1 MGQSSLG
8 LGCPDDGCVHYFL
21 ADRGVDH
28 YFGIEMPCIIFTTKT
43 ALAAFCVGVFV
54 GVGHGK
60 KVFYDRQVLKWV
72 FAPQQLVTKVRVFW
86 GSLLLG
92 GVCVGCKEGPFYV
105 RPVESINR
113 TAAGRHRNERERKQ
127 VNFVPTHPCPVLLTV
142 VCSDALWA
150 VC

>member
-1 MGQSSLG
+1 MCALFFGGSRCRSL
-8 LGCPDDGCVHYFL
+8 
-21 ADRGVDH
+21 
-28 YFGIEMPCIIFTTKT
+28 FGIEMPCIIFTTKT

>member
-1 MGQSSLG
+1 M
-8 LGCPDDGCVHYFL
+8 
-21 ADRGVDH
+21 
-28 YFGIEMPCIIFTTKT
+28 
-43 ALAAFCVGVFV
+43 
-54 GVGHGK
+54 
-60 KVFYDRQVLKWV
+60 VFYDRQVLKWV

-142 VCSDALWA
+142 VCSDAWLA
-150 VC
+150 VILLEHTDKTM

>member
-1 MGQSSLG
+1 MSIIILG
-8 LGCPDDGCVHYFL
+8 LRCRALFFPLKQGSLYFC
-21 ADRGVDH
+21 A
-28 YFGIEMPCIIFTTKT
+28 
-43 ALAAFCVGVFV
+43 GVFV

-127 VNFVPTHPCPVLLTV
+127 LNFVPSHPCPVLLTV